1 MKPAAFEYHPPGT
14 VEEALAALAELG
26 HQGKVLA
33 GGPAQGSDVSGHT
46 AWILNTYHGA
56 RQRPARCDVEEER

>member
-1 MKPAAFEYHPPGT
+1 MKPAAFEYHRPGT

-33 GGPAQGSDVSGHT
+33 GGPAQGRDVRAIPPGS
-46 AWILNTYHGA
+46 
-56 RQRPARCDVEEER
+56 